1 MDQPFRGD
9 EMDDKQPCGENPAE
23 VVEASQRA
31 KGPSLKLRFALLAIL
46 LFGGLIAFKVFDL
59 GQYIGCDAL
68 HDHRQDLLAY
78 VAAQRLTAIALFIL
92 LYVVVTAFSLP
103 VATLVTIAGGF
114 LFGTLQG
121 TVMVVLAAT
130 LGATL
135 LFIVA
140 KTLLGDALREKAGP
154 RLDKMAKGFEENA
167 FSYLMVLRLVPLF
180 PFWLVNVAPAF
191 MGVRLPTFF
200 LATLLGIVPGT
211 FVYVSVGAGL
221 GSIFD
226 AGAECSLTGIFT
238 PQVLIAL
245 IGLAVLA
252 LIPLIYKKLKAR
264 RGGTG

>member
-1 MDQPFRGD
+1 MN
-9 EMDDKQPCGENPAE
+9 DKKPGGEGQAE
-23 VVEASQRA
+23 VEGVPQRA
-31 KGPSLKLRFALLAIL
+31 KDPSLKLRFALLAVL
-46 LFGGLIAFKVFDL
+46 LFGGLIAFQVFDL
-59 GQYIGCDAL
+59 GQYVGCDAL
-68 HDHRQDLLAY
+68 RDHRQGLLDY
-78 VAAQRLTAIALFIL
+78 VAAQRLTAIALFFL
-92 LYVVVTAFSLP
+92 LYVVVTALSLP

-114 LFGTLQG
+114 LFGTLLG

-130 LGATL
+130 LGATV

-140 KTLLGDALREKAGP
+140 KTLLGDALRKKAGP

-167 FSYLMVLRLVPLF
+167 FSYLLVLRLVPLF

-226 AGAECSLTGIFT
+226 AGGECSLTGIFT
-238 PQVLIAL
+238 PQVMIAL

-252 LIPLIYKKLKAR
+252 LVPLAYKKFKAR
-264 RGGTG
+264 PGGTG